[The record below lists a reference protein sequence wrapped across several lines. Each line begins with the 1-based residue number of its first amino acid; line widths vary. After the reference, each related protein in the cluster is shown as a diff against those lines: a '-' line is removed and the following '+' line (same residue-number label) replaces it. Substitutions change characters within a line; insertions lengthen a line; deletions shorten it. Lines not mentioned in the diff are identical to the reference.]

1 MTTGTPCQRS
11 KAPVAEKLPGPPH
24 TRHAS
29 RARLCPLAR
38 TIRPLPR
45 PRSRARRWRHGVRL
59 AVLPAAC
66 PQYLRPVP
74 LDLRQSH
81 QVPPPHPLHR
91 PLAPP
96 RPRLGPEDW
105 RVTQEIATQL
115 GETERGPRGHVGR
128 VVGRLGADR
137 ARTFLTRT
145 QEIEA
150 AGGLMLPDGSCRRT
164 PGGVFFHLV
173 RADDTLSREDRVSIF
188 PSQSARNGRTKAAAA
203 AATPVMP
210 APPAPVLSS
219 AWADNDYQRVMAAL
233 QQETGRATTVK
244 ITVIGRPCTIVE
256 QGQAVALALV
266 SEKVP
271 DLPKGLPEPPAGTRY
286 TVFVAR
292 KQWGKIA
299 EALAADAED
308 AAIIA
313 GDAALDPRVEGI
325 AVYATSATTK
335 RTQAAKRATTAAA
348 TP

>member
-1 MTTGTPCQRS
+1 
-11 KAPVAEKLPGPPH
+11 
-24 TRHAS
+24 
-29 RARLCPLAR
+29 
-38 TIRPLPR
+38 
-45 PRSRARRWRHGVRL
+45 
-59 AVLPAAC
+59 
-66 PQYLRPVP
+66 
-74 LDLRQSH
+74 
-81 QVPPPHPLHR
+81 
-91 PLAPP
+91 
-96 RPRLGPEDW
+96 LGPEDW